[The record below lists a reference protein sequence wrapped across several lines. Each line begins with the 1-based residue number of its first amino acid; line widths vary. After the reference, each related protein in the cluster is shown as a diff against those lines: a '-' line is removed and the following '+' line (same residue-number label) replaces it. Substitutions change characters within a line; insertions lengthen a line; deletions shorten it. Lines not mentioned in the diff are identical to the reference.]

1 MGREEEEEEEKE
13 AAGCSGSQVGCS
25 ILFEGV

>member
-1 MGREEEEEEEKE
+1 MGGEEEEEEKE
-13 AAGCSGSQVGCS
+13 AAGYSGSQVGCS